1 MRTVR
6 RPWRPFRWSALF
18 GIVLL
23 MAACGGSDGTS
34 TKTVET
40 RSAPE
45 SAPTPPPPPSEPK
58 AIRLA
63 VVGAHSGDLASLGT
77 PTLRAAR
84 MAVAEVNR
92 QGGVF
97 SREIE
102 ILAKDDQCDAER
114 AEAIARELM
123 EEGISMILGHT
134 CSGATRSAL
143 GVYDPRRVVVISP
156 SATNPALT
164 QGGAH
169 PGFFRSISPDD
180 AQARLQAR
188 FVVAGLE
195 SRKVAVLHDGDDY
208 GRGLAEYVRR
218 FIDESERAEVVLFE
232 AVAPGATAY
241 PEAVAAV
248 GEADAD
254 VVIYGGYYPEAARLV
269 RGMRTAGLT
278 IPFVSD
284 DGVKDQSFIT
294 AAGEHAE
301 GVYATG
307 PQDTSDRAL
316 AKAAIAAHQRE
327 YGTPPGPF
335 YLNAYAAVLALVN
348 AIEKSGSLDYDSVTR
363 FLRISYVATP
373 LGTIKFDR
381 AGDISGYGFSVY
393 QVKNGAFA
401 EMMVPEMSAEG

>member
-1 MRTVR
+1 MRSVG
-6 RPWRPFRWSALF
+6 RPWRSIWWPVLFAIALA
-18 GIVLL
+18 V
-23 MAACGGSDGTS
+23 AACGGSDGT
-34 TKTVET
+34 TTET
-40 RSAPE
+40 AEPRSAPDPTP
-45 SAPTPPPPPSEPK
+45 ATPPPAPK

-63 VVGAHSGDLASLGT
+63 VVGAHTGDLATLGM

-84 MAVAEVNR
+84 LAVAEVNR
-92 QGGVF
+92 RGGVF

-102 ILAKDDQCDAER
+102 IVARDDQCDPGR
-114 AEAIARELM
+114 AEPIAQELM
-123 EEGISMILGHT
+123 AEGISMILGHT
-134 CSGATRSAL
+134 CSGATRAAL
-143 GVYDPRRVVVISP
+143 SVYDPERVVVISP

-164 QGGAH
+164 EGGAH
-169 PGFFRSISPDD
+169 PGFFRTISPDD

-218 FIDESERAEVVLFE
+218 FIDESGRAEVVLFTAIE
-232 AVAPGATAY
+232 PGATDY
-241 PEAVAAV
+241 PEAVAAI
-248 GEADAD
+248 GEAGAD

-294 AAGEHAE
+294 AAGEYAE
-301 GVYATG
+301 GIYATG

-316 AKAAIAAHQRE
+316 AKAVIAAHQRD

-335 YLNAYAAVLALVN
+335 YLNAYAAVLVLVN

-381 AGDISGYGFSVY
+381 AGDVSGYGFSIY
-393 QVKNGAFA
+393 QVQNGAFA
-401 EMMVPEMSAEG
+401 EMMVPDA